1 MFDMLYNMR
10 TVADSVYAH
19 SLNVALISRMIGRWL
34 RFERHDLDI
43 LTLAGLMHDI
53 GKLLIPSD
61 ILNKPGSLTDEEFAK
76 IKQHPALGYE
86 ILKRQPDLDSR
97 IKKAALMHHERCD
110 GSGYPTGLTED
121 YIDNFA
127 MIVAIADVYDAM
139 TAARSYRSPLCPFE
153 VISKFEED
161 GFQKYHT
168 KYILVFLKQIASTY
182 QSNRV
187 ILSDGRGC
195 TIVMLELRSRMETII
210 AVFSVELLQS
220 VYHITLLIGYRIAIT
235 GQNHTD
241 CSIVFKLQ
249 IDLIQSTVHTSLHD
263 LDNIVLHAGQYHLCL
278 RVTESCIVLQY
289 FGAVRCQHQS
299 EENNAF
305 ERSAF
310 RCHGIHRSLVN
321 IFLAECIHFFGIE
334 RAGRKGSHTAGIQS
348 LIAILRS
355 LVILCRSHDPDGL
368 AIYKGKYTD
377 FSSGHKLFDDHTITS
392 RTEFLVCKAIRN

>member
-1 MFDMLYNMR
+1 MIKIETKQLQEGAILAQPVITPLGQPLAPAGSAVTRQLINRMKLYRVEYAEIEGEEPAPQEEAPKPVKEAKTYAQESKTHSQKVAGSSEFR
-10 TVADSVYAH
+10 TFQIEYVQAIELMKQMYTAAIKDNKPIDSQK
-19 SLNVALISRMIGRWL
+19 LISRMVGRWL
-34 RFERHDLDI
+34 RFEHHDLDI

-195 TIVMLELRSRMETII
+195 TIVMLNQNALSRP
-210 AVFSVELLQS
+210 
-220 VYHITLLIGYRIAIT
+220 
-235 GQNHTD
+235 
-241 CSIVFKLQ
+241 IVQ
-249 IDLIQSTVHTSLHD
+249 
-263 LDNIVLHAGQYHLCL
+263 
-278 RVTESCIVLQY
+278 
-289 FGAVRCQHQS
+289 
-299 EENNAF
+299 
-305 ERSAF
+305 
-310 RCHGIHRSLVN
+310 
-321 IFLAECIHFFGIE
+321 
-334 RAGRKGSHTAGIQS
+334 
-348 LIAILRS
+348 
-355 LVILCRSHDPDGL
+355 
-368 AIYKGKYTD
+368 
-377 FSSGHKLFDDHTITS
+377 FDDKSCLDLSTAS
-392 RTEFLVCKAIRN
+392 RDLYIKAVL

>member
-1 MFDMLYNMR
+1 MIKIETKQLQEGAILAQPVITPLGQPLAPAGSAVTRQLINRMKLYRVEYAEIEGEEPAPQEEAPKPVKEAKTYAQESKTHSQKVAGSSEFRTFQIEYVQAIELMKQMYTAAIKDNKPIDSQKLLGSVADLFQSRNTIVEMFDMLYNMR

-43 LTLAGLMHDI
+43 LTLAGLM
-53 GKLLIPSD
+53 
-61 ILNKPGSLTDEEFAK
+61 
-76 IKQHPALGYE
+76 
-86 ILKRQPDLDSR
+86 QPDLDSR

-195 TIVMLELRSRMETII
+195 TIVMLNQNALSRP
-210 AVFSVELLQS
+210 
-220 VYHITLLIGYRIAIT
+220 
-235 GQNHTD
+235 
-241 CSIVFKLQ
+241 IVQ
-249 IDLIQSTVHTSLHD
+249 
-263 LDNIVLHAGQYHLCL
+263 
-278 RVTESCIVLQY
+278 
-289 FGAVRCQHQS
+289 
-299 EENNAF
+299 
-305 ERSAF
+305 
-310 RCHGIHRSLVN
+310 
-321 IFLAECIHFFGIE
+321 
-334 RAGRKGSHTAGIQS
+334 
-348 LIAILRS
+348 
-355 LVILCRSHDPDGL
+355 
-368 AIYKGKYTD
+368 
-377 FSSGHKLFDDHTITS
+377 FDDKSCLDLSTAS
-392 RTEFLVCKAIRN
+392 RDLYIKAVL

>member
-1 MFDMLYNMR
+1 MIKIETKQLQEGAILAQPVITPLGQPLAPAGSAVTRQLINRMKLYRVEYAEIEGEEPAPQEEAPKPVKEAKTYAQESKTHSQKVAGSSEFRTFQIEYVQAIELMKQLYTAAIKDNKPIDSQKLLGSVADLFQSRNTIVEMFDMLYNMR

-153 VISKFEED
+153 VSSKFEED

-195 TIVMLELRSRMETII
+195 TIVMLNQNALSRP
-210 AVFSVELLQS
+210 
-220 VYHITLLIGYRIAIT
+220 
-235 GQNHTD
+235 
-241 CSIVFKLQ
+241 IVQ
-249 IDLIQSTVHTSLHD
+249 
-263 LDNIVLHAGQYHLCL
+263 
-278 RVTESCIVLQY
+278 
-289 FGAVRCQHQS
+289 
-299 EENNAF
+299 
-305 ERSAF
+305 
-310 RCHGIHRSLVN
+310 
-321 IFLAECIHFFGIE
+321 
-334 RAGRKGSHTAGIQS
+334 
-348 LIAILRS
+348 
-355 LVILCRSHDPDGL
+355 
-368 AIYKGKYTD
+368 
-377 FSSGHKLFDDHTITS
+377 FDDKSCLDLSTAS
-392 RTEFLVCKAIRN
+392 RDLYIKAVL